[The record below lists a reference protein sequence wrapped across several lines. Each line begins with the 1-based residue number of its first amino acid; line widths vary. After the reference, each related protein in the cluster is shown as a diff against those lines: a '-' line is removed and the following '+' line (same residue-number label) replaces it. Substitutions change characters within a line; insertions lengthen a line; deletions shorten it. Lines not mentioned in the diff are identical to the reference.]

1 MEALD
6 APQPR
11 THSQASIG
19 RSIRVSVPPDTTP
32 DIRSGST
39 GRDDGGGG
47 TLCDL
52 IPGDLQR
59 SLQHRVRPK
68 KETTKA

>member
-1 MEALD
+1 MGALD
-6 APQPR
+6 EPQPR

-19 RSIRVSVPPDTTP
+19 RSVRVSVPPNTTP
-32 DIRSGST
+32 DIRSGPT

-47 TLCDL
+47 TLFDL
-52 IPGDLQR
+52 IPGDLQA
-59 SLQHRVRPK
+59 SLPERVRPE

>member
-6 APQPR
+6 EPQPR

-19 RSIRVSVPPDTTP
+19 RSIRVSVPRITTP

-47 TLCDL
+47 TSCDL
-52 IPGDLQR
+52 IPGGLQT
-59 SLQHRVRPK
+59 SLQERVRPK
-68 KETTKA
+68 KATTKA

>member
-6 APQPR
+6 EPQHR
-11 THSQASIG
+11 TNSQASIG
-19 RSIRVSVPPDTTP
+19 LSVRVSVPCNMTP
-32 DIRSGST
+32 DIRSGPR

-47 TLCDL
+47 TLFDL

-59 SLQHRVRPK
+59 SLQERVRPK
-68 KETTKA
+68 KATTKA

>member
-6 APQPR
+6 EPQHR
-11 THSQASIG
+11 TNSQASIG
-19 RSIRVSVPPDTTP
+19 LSVRVSVPRTMTP

-47 TLCDL
+47 TLFDL
-52 IPGDLQR
+52 IPGDLQT
-59 SLQHRVRPK
+59 SLRFRVRPK
-68 KETTKA
+68 EETTKA

>member
-6 APQPR
+6 EPQPR

-32 DIRSGST
+32 DIRSGSS
-39 GRDDGGGG
+39 GIDDGGGG
-47 TLCDL
+47 PLCDL
-52 IPGDLQR
+52 IPGDLQT
-59 SLQHRVRPK
+59 SLQERVRPK